1 MEAFRN
7 PSLPAR
13 SRAEDLLPH
22 LTIKEK
28 VGQLNQKLLGFGI
41 YERNGDDISFTDTL
55 DEELQRWGGLGTLYG
70 LFRADPWSGKDFHT
84 GIPTRL
90 AAKAHNQ
97 LQKKVIEASRFGIP
111 ALMSSECPH
120 GHQALDGYLL
130 PVCLAIGAS
139 FSPELV
145 RSAFG
150 VVGKQLKSQGVD
162 FALMS
167 VLDVLRDPR
176 WGRSEEC
183 FSEDPHLCAV
193 MAAAAVTGCKENGVD
208 AVVKHL
214 CAQGQT
220 TGGLNASPASIGERE
235 LREIHLPP
243 AEASIKA
250 GAMGVMAAYNEIDGI
265 PCHANPKLL
274 RDILRGEWGF
284 EGIVM
289 ADGVAIDR
297 LNDLTGDNAASG
309 ALTLQSGVD
318 VSLWDNAFTR
328 LEEAIARGLVSEA
341 VLDEAV
347 LRVLTLKFERG
358 LFDSP
363 YLDEDT
369 PPQIFSVD
377 EYPQSLELARQS
389 IVLLKNE
396 NGLLPLKKQTR
407 KIAVIGPAADDLYL
421 QLGDYTP
428 PVDPSCAITLWQGLQ
443 QQAYSDSA
451 SRTQTHS
458 VRTAKALPVRDSV
471 SRAQAHSDSKLVR
484 SSASTPCTQAPEGI
498 TLVRAQGCGIRD
510 GSQESI
516 DQAVALAKDAD
527 VVILALGGSSSR
539 YSGARFD
546 TNGAAIHDGDVYMD
560 CGEGVDCASL
570 TLPGFQHSLAAAVY
584 AAGVPVITVVTAGR
598 PYAIPDIAQS
608 TNALVYAFYPGPWGG
623 KAIAELLF
631 GDINPSG
638 RLPATLPRNPG
649 QLPCYYNRKDSGA
662 ELRYCDSPNSPLYN
676 FGFGLSYTS
685 FKAEHF
691 QAKRSRVRFTLKNTG
706 EYGGYAVPML
716 FIRWMR
722 GDVTPR
728 EKELK
733 AFSKVW
739 LEPGEARE
747 VVFELDEKALFRWN
761 SKMEFIHSQEP
772 VMIILE
778 EGGKEIWRGMV

>member
-1 MEAFRN
+1 MENFRN
-7 PSLPAR
+7 TSLPAR
-13 SRAEDLLPH
+13 SRAEDLLSR

-41 YERNGDDISFTDTL
+41 YERNGDEISFTDTL
-55 DEELQRWGGLGTLYG
+55 EDELTRWGGLGVLYG
-70 LFRADPWSGKDFHT
+70 LFRADPWSGKTYET
-84 GIPTRL
+84 GISARL

-97 LQKKVIEASRFGIP
+97 LQRKVIEASRFGIP

-130 PVCLAIGAS
+130 PVSLAMGAS

-145 RSAFG
+145 RNAFG

-162 FALMS
+162 LALMS

-183 FSEDPHLCAV
+183 FGEDPHLCAV
-193 MAAAAVTGCKENGVD
+193 MAAAAVMGCKENGVD

-243 AEASIKA
+243 AEASIQA

-274 RDILRGEWGF
+274 RDILRGKWGF

-309 ALTLQSGVD
+309 ALALESGVD

-328 LEEAIARGLVSEA
+328 LEEAIERGLVSEA

-347 LRVLTLKFERG
+347 LRVLTLKFERS
-358 LFDSP
+358 LFESP

-369 PPQIFSVD
+369 PPQNFTAE

-396 NGLLPLKKQTR
+396 NNLLPLGKQAR

-428 PVDPSCAITLWQGLQ
+428 PVDPSNAVTLWQGLNTL
-443 QQAYSDSA
+443 AVGD
-451 SRTQTHS
+451 T
-458 VRTAKALPVRDSV
+458 
-471 SRAQAHSDSKLVR
+471 
-484 SSASTPCTQAPEGI
+484 
-498 TLVRAQGCGIRD
+498 TLVRAMGCGIRD

-516 DQAVALAKDAD
+516 DEAVALAKDAD

-570 TLPGFQHSLAAAVY
+570 ALPGFQHDLAAAIY
-584 AAGVPVITVVTAGR
+584 AAGTPVITVVTAGR
-598 PYAIPDIAQS
+598 PYAIPDIAAGA
-608 TNALVYAFYPGPWGG
+608 NALVYAFYPGPWGG
-623 KAIAELLF
+623 KALAELLF
-631 GDINPSG
+631 GDISPAG
-638 RLPATLPRNPG
+638 RLPATLPRNAG

-662 ELRYCDSPNSPLYN
+662 ELRYCDSPNSPLYR

-685 FKAEHF
+685 FEAEHF
-691 QAKRSRVRFTLKNTG
+691 QTERGQVRFTLRNTG
-706 EYGGYAVPML
+706 KQDGYAVPML
-716 FIRWMR
+716 FIRWLR

-733 AFSKVW
+733 AFTKVW
-739 LEPGEARE
+739 LESGESRE
-747 VVFELDEKALFRWN
+747 VVLELDEKALSRWN
-761 SKMEFIHSQEP
+761 RNMEFVHSNEP
-772 VMIILE
+772 LMFILE
-778 EGGKEIWRGMV
+778 EGGRELWRGAV

>member
-7 PSLPAR
+7 PSLSAR
-13 SRAEDLLPH
+13 NRAEDLLPR
-22 LTIKEK
+22 LTIREK

-55 DEELQRWGGLGTLYG
+55 DEELNHWGGLGVLYG
-70 LFRADPWSGKDFHT
+70 LFRADPWSGKNFET
-84 GIPTRL
+84 GIPARL
-90 AAKAHNQ
+90 AAQAHNR
-97 LQKKVIEASRFGIP
+97 LQRKVIQTSRFGIP

-130 PVCLAIGAS
+130 PVSLAMGAT

-145 RSAFG
+145 CSAFD

-162 FALMS
+162 LALMS

-183 FSEDPHLCAV
+183 FSEDPYLCAV
-193 MAAAAVTGCKENGVD
+193 MAAAAVTGCRENGVD

-220 TGGLNASPASIGERE
+220 TGGLNASPAAIGERE
-235 LREIHLPP
+235 LREIHLLP
-243 AEASIKA
+243 AEASIRA

-274 RDILRGEWGF
+274 RDILRDEWSFDGM
-284 EGIVM
+284 VM

-297 LNDLTGDNAASG
+297 LDDLTGDNTASG
-309 ALTLQSGVD
+309 ALALQSGVD

-328 LEEAIARGLVSEA
+328 LEEAIARGLVPES

-358 LFDSP
+358 LFESP
-363 YLDEDT
+363 YLDEDV
-369 PPQIFSVD
+369 PLEIFFAHK
-377 EYPQSLELARQS
+377 YPQSLDLARQS

-396 NGLLPLKKQTR
+396 NSLLPLGKR
-407 KIAVIGPAADDLYL
+407 ACKIVVIGPAADDLYL

-428 PVDPSCAITLWQGLQ
+428 PVDPNNAVTLWQGLQ
-443 QQAYSDSA
+443 QQAPDG
-451 SRTQTHS
+451 
-458 VRTAKALPVRDSV
+458 V
-471 SRAQAHSDSKLVR
+471 
-484 SSASTPCTQAPEGI
+484 

-510 GSQESI
+510 GSQTSI
-516 DQAVALAKDAD
+516 GEAVALAKGAD

-546 TNGAAIHDGDVYMD
+546 TNGAALHDGDVYMD

-570 TLPGFQHSLAAAVY
+570 ALPGFQHSLAAAVY
-584 AAGVPVITVVTAGR
+584 AAGVPVVTVVTAGR
-598 PYAIPDIAQS
+598 PYAIPDIAQG
-608 TNALVYAFYPGPWGG
+608 TDALVYAFYPGPWGG
-623 KAIAELLF
+623 KALAELLF
-631 GDINPSG
+631 GDISPSG
-638 RLPATLPRNPG
+638 RLPATLPRSAG

-662 ELRYCDSPNSPLYN
+662 ELRYCDSPNAPLYH

-685 FKAEHF
+685 FEAKHF
-691 QAKRSRVRFTLKNTG
+691 RATRNKLSFTLKNTG
-706 EYGGYAVPML
+706 EHGGHAVPML
-716 FIRWMR
+716 FIRWLR

-733 AFSKVW
+733 AFSKIW
-739 LEPGEARE
+739 LAPGESRG
-747 VVFELDEKALFRWN
+747 VVLELDEKALSRWN
-761 SKMEFIHSQEP
+761 NKMEFVNSKEP
-772 VMIILE
+772 VMLILE
-778 EGGKEIWRGMV
+778 EGGKEIWRGEV

>member
-7 PSLPAR
+7 PSLSAHN
-13 SRAEDLLPH
+13 RAEDLLPR

-41 YERNGDDISFTDTL
+41 YERNGDDIFFTDTL
-55 DEELQRWGGLGTLYG
+55 EEELERWGGLGTLYG
-70 LFRADPWSGKDFHT
+70 LFRADPWSGKDFDT
-84 GIPTRL
+84 GIPARL

-130 PVCLAIGAS
+130 PVSLAMGAS

-162 FALMS
+162 LALMS

-183 FSEDPHLCAV
+183 FSEDPYLCAV
-193 MAAAAVTGCKENGVD
+193 MAAAAVTGCRENGVD

-265 PCHANPKLL
+265 PCHANPRLL
-274 RDILRGEWGF
+274 RDILRGEWDF
-284 EGIVM
+284 DGIVM

-297 LNDLTGDNAASG
+297 LNDLTGDNIASG
-309 ALTLQSGVD
+309 ALALQSGVD
-318 VSLWDNAFTR
+318 VSLWDNAFTQ
-328 LEEAIARGLVSEA
+328 LEEAIERGLVPQS

-363 YLDEDT
+363 YLDEDA
-369 PPQIFSVD
+369 PAQVFSIGA
-377 EYPQSLELARQS
+377 YPQSLELARQS

-396 NGLLPLKKQTR
+396 NSLLPLEKQAR
-407 KIAVIGPAADDLYL
+407 KVAVIGPAADDLYL

-428 PVDPSCAITLWQGLQ
+428 PVAPSDAVTLWQGLQ
-443 QQAYSDSA
+443 E
-451 SRTQTHS
+451 
-458 VRTAKALPVRDSV
+458 
-471 SRAQAHSDSKLVR
+471 
-484 SSASTPCTQAPEGI
+484 QAPEGI
-498 TLVRAQGCGIRD
+498 RLVRAPGCGVRD
-510 GSQESI
+510 GSQASI
-516 DQAVALAKDAD
+516 DEAVALAKGAD

-546 TNGAAIHDGDVYMD
+546 TNGAVLHDGDVYMD

-570 TLPGFQHSLAAAVY
+570 ALSGFQHSLAAAVY
-584 AAGVPVITVVTAGR
+584 AAGVPVVTVVTAGR
-598 PYAIPDIAQS
+598 PYAIPDIAEG
-608 TNALVYAFYPGPWGG
+608 TNALIYAFYPGPWGG
-623 KAIAELLF
+623 KALAELLF

-638 RLPATLPRNPG
+638 RLPATLPINPG

-662 ELRYCDSPNSPLYN
+662 ELRYCDSPNAPLYH

-685 FKAEHF
+685 FEMEHF
-691 QAKRSRVRFTLKNTG
+691 RAGRSKVCFTIKNAG

-716 FIRWMR
+716 FIRWLR
-722 GDVTPR
+722 GDITPR

-739 LEPGEARE
+739 LAPGETRE
-747 VVFELDEKALFRWN
+747 VVLELDEKALSRWN
-761 SKMEFIHSQEP
+761 SKMEFVHSKEP
-772 VMIILE
+772 VMFILE
-778 EGGKEIWRGMV
+778 EGGKEIWRGEI